1 MAVKPVTNLG
11 RSGLSDWLIQRVSA
25 VVIALYTLWLTGYL
39 LCHPDLTYVQWAG
52 LHQFFPMRLFS
63 LLAVLAIAAHA
74 WIGLWAVLTDYVT
87 VRLMGGVATVLRV
100 ALQLGMIA
108 ALLTYVVW
116 AVDILWRG

>member
-87 VRLMGGVATVLRV
+87 VRLMGGVASVLRV

-108 ALLTYVVW
+108 ALLAYVVW

>member
-1 MAVKPVTNLG
+1 MAVTPVTNLG

-39 LCHPDLTYVQWAG
+39 LAHPDLTYAQWAG
-52 LHQFFPMRLFS
+52 LHQYFPMRLFS
-63 LLAVLAIAAHA
+63 LLAVLAMAAHA

-87 VRLMGGVATVLRV
+87 VRLMGGRATVLRV
-100 ALQLGMIA
+100 LLQVGMVG
-108 ALLTYVVW
+108 ALLAYVIW

>member
-25 VVIALYTLWLTGYL
+25 VVIALYTLWLTAYL
-39 LCHPDLTYVQWAG
+39 LSHPGLTYAQWAG
-52 LHQFFPMRLFS
+52 LHQHFPMRLFS

-87 VRLMGGVATVLRV
+87 VRLMGGRATVLRV
-100 ALQLGMIA
+100 VLQVGMVG
-108 ALLTYVVW
+108 ALLAYVIW
-116 AVDILWRG
+116 AIDILWRG

>member
-25 VVIALYTLWLTGYL
+25 VVIALYTLWLTVYL
-39 LCHPDLTYVQWAG
+39 LFHTDLTYAQWAG
-52 LHQFFPMRLFS
+52 LHQYFPMRLFS

-87 VRLMGGVATVLRV
+87 ARLMGGRATAIRVL
-100 ALQLGMIA
+100 LQLGMIA
-108 ALLTYVVW
+108 VLLAYVIW